1 MLRRR
6 IKFASVL
13 TVVVLSLT
21 GFATGHGHG
30 SSGGGSKSR
39 SGSDSDSGGGCS
51 SSKKHNGTHSDSDY
65 QEDSGNGSGATATA
79 TAAGGQEPVSVVIW
93 ECAGPDKT
101 AGTRKS
107 KSVAGSK
114 PRTSALVQVTSNI
127 GRPVT
132 VEVEVDFLGGVTS
145 TEIDER
151 KVTVTLGAHATK
163 EVEVPMT
170 KPRKAADVKKC
181 EVNGVSEVTE
191 SGSPAPGPSP
201 SAS

>member
-30 SSGGGSKSR
+30 SSGGKSKSR

-51 SSKKHNGTHSDSDY
+51 SSKKRNGTHSDGDY
-65 QEDSGNGSGATATA
+65 QDNAGNGANATAT
-79 TAAGGQEPVSVVIW
+79 TASTREPVSVVIW
-93 ECAGPDKT
+93 ECAGPDKS
-101 AGTRKS
+101 AGARKS
-107 KSVAGSK
+107 RSKAGSK
-114 PRTSALVQVTSNI
+114 PRTSALVQVTGNV

-151 KVTVTLGAHATK
+151 TVTVTVGAHGTK

-181 EVNGVSEVTE
+181 EVDGVREVTG